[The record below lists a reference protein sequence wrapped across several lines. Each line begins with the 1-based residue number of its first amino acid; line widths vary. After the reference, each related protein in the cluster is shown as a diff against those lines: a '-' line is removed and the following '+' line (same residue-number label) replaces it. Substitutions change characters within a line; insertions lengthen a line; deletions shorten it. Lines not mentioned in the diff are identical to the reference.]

1 MISIVTITY
10 NDFNGLKRTLSS
22 IPDYDFIESVVI
34 NGGTNK
40 ATIDFL
46 SSHKGKIINEKDE
59 GIADAFNKGITNSS
73 GNAVMFL
80 NSGDELIEPVYL
92 KESEQIFK
100 TNKEVAF
107 VHSNLILIDSIG
119 TELYMK
125 PPFCNLGRGLPYL
138 HPTMIVRK
146 SAFDQIGLFNKNYK
160 IAMDFDFI
168 VRLERK
174 GYKGFYLNDK
184 AMVKMEGTGRSV
196 EQEFDGIKECY
207 KSLKQNDFLNLE
219 NSFGMMVRVVLF
231 FLRKLM
237 ILIGLGGLLRN
248 LKKQKHSAKRIVKV

>member
-1 MISIVTITY
+1 MISIITITY
-10 NDFNGLKRTLSS
+10 NDFNGLKRTLRS
-22 IPDYDFIESVVI
+22 IPDFDFIESVVI
-34 NGGTNK
+34 NGGSDK

-46 SSHKGKIINEKDE
+46 SSHKGKVINEKDE

-73 GNAVMFL
+73 GDAIMFL

-92 KESEQIFK
+92 KESEQILK

-107 VHSNLILIDSIG
+107 IHSNLILIDSIG

-125 PPFCNLGRGLPYL
+125 PLFCNLGRGLPYL

-146 SAFDQIGLFNKNYK
+146 SVFDQIGLFNKEYK

-168 VRLERK
+168 VRLEQK
-174 GYKGFYLNDK
+174 GYKGFYLKD
-184 AMVKMEGTGRSV
+184 AAAVKMEGTGRSI
-196 EQEFDGIKECY
+196 EQELDAIKECY
-207 KSLKQNDFLNLE
+207 KSLKQNDSLNLE
-219 NSFGMMVRVVLF
+219 NVFGITVRVVLF

-237 ILIGLGGLLRN
+237 VLIGLGGLLRN
-248 LKKQKHSAKRIVKV
+248 LKEKKHSIKRIAKI